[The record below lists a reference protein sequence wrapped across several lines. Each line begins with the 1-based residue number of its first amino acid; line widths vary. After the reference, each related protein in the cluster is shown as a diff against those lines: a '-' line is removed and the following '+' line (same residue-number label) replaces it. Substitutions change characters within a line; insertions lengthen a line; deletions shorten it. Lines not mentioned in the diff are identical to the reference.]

1 MGQDG
6 ITKWGSFLDYK
17 VGQEDYKVGQGLQ
30 SGAKGLQSGAG
41 ITKWCST
48 RSFWITSFL
57 IYNRAYHKARLAQW
71 GTNGYDVGTY
81 EHGLSNDHNSGC

>member
-17 VGQEDYKVGQGLQ
+17 VGQKDYKVGQGLQ

-41 ITKWCST
+41 ITKWG
-48 RSFWITSFL
+48 RDYKVVQY
-57 IYNRAYHKARLAQW
+57 IYEVFRTEKR
-71 GTNGYDVGTY
+71 
-81 EHGLSNDHNSGC
+81 